1 MEVSAE
7 TVRSSTVAQRPSLT
21 PASTR
26 LLQRKCACGG
36 TAPNG
41 ECDSCKQEGVLQ
53 RQAKDSSGPAAGA
66 VVEHGFGHD
75 FSRVPVNP
83 PTAGAIP
90 TRLTVNEP
98 GDEYEQEADRIADQV
113 LASPA
118 HRAVSGAPPHIQR
131 FSGQSKGQMDAVPT
145 SVNQALAS
153 PGRPLA
159 ATVRQDMERRFGYDF
174 SRVRVHTDAKA
185 ADSARALNARAYTVG
200 HDIVFAAGQYDSRV
214 DEGRKLIAHELTH
227 TIQQSV
233 SASAAPRNG
242 MALQRQGVPGSK
254 PAKAEESVGESLF
267 TIFIADEKK
276 KTDKAFARRQAEED
290 AARIRKSGTLSRDDR
305 QLVDAKLRFFEGDA
319 WQTYSRAIKPALVE
333 VTQEE
338 IQMPGEDFSAAAAG
352 GPAKSP
358 QPGDLTEQFNKIR
371 AFPTYI
377 DNNIVEV
384 NYYTAELARIHYKDG
399 STYDLGLVPKWMKP
413 PVVEV
418 DYHTPAE
425 QIRKVEDI
433 ATGSLGFMIEAE
445 MATAA
450 RTMPYKDLL
459 KTFTHPIDL
468 YVESGTGRVIP
479 SRINMLTAPT
489 LCGVLR
495 DSERRFEEQVDFAVK
510 LALGG
515 IEAIGAYAGQGGIP
529 KAPGGSIASVGS
541 RVASRALSP
550 TARTLAREM
559 DALLAKGGTKTL
571 TVEGVELADVAVSWK
586 GSVLAVRRF
595 MSRLPEALR
604 GKGTGTRVTAAFE
617 DAAVE
622 IGRLN
627 GAKIVTIDVGIIIN
641 PGWREL
647 LEARGYVHIL
657 EDGAWVKTIKL

>member
-21 PASTR
+21 PASSR

-36 TAPNG
+36 TGASG
-41 ECDSCKQEGVLQ
+41 ECDSCRQEGVLQ
-53 RQAKDSSGPAAGA
+53 RQAKDSRGPAAGA
-66 VVEHGFGHD
+66 VIEHGFGHD
-75 FSRVPVNP
+75 FSRIPIHP
-83 PTAGAIP
+83 PTAGAIQ

-98 GDEYEQEADRIADQV
+98 GDVYEQEADRISGEV

-118 HRAVSGAPPHIQR
+118 HPAVSGAPPHIQR
-131 FSGQSKGQMDAVPT
+131 FSGQSNGQMDAVPT

-153 PGRPLA
+153 PGRPLEPEL
-159 ATVRQDMERRFGYDF
+159 RQDMEQRFGHDF
-174 SRVRVHTDAKA
+174 SRVRVHTDGKA
-185 ADSARALNARAYTVG
+185 ADSADAVSARAYTVG
-200 HDIVFAAGQYDSRV
+200 HDIVFAAGQYDSGAN
-214 DEGRKLIAHELTH
+214 EGRKLIAHELTH

-254 PAKAEESVGESLF
+254 PDKAGESGGESLF

-276 KTDKAFARRQAEED
+276 RTDKAFARRQAEED
-290 AARIRKSGTLSRDDR
+290 AARIRKSGTLSNDDR
-305 QLVDAKLRFFEGDA
+305 QLVNAKLRFFEGDA
-319 WQTYSRAIKPALVE
+319 WQTYSRAIRPALVE
-333 VTQEE
+333 VTREE
-338 IQMPGEDFSAAAAG
+338 IQMPGEDTAAG
-352 GPAKSP
+352 GAAKPAQ
-358 QPGDLTEQFNKIR
+358 QPGDLTEHFNKIR

-384 NYYTAELARIHYKDG
+384 NYFTAELARIHYKDG
-399 STYDLGLVPKWMKP
+399 STYDLGLVPKWMKA

-425 QIRKVEDI
+425 QIRKVEDA
-433 ATGSLGFMIEAE
+433 ATGSFGFMIEGE
-445 MATAA
+445 IATAA

-459 KTFTHPIDL
+459 KTFTHPIDF
-468 YVESGTGRVIP
+468 YVEAGTGRVIP

-571 TVEGVELADVAVSWK
+571 SVEGVELADVAVSWK

-595 MSRLPEALR
+595 MSKLPEALR
-604 GKGTGTRVTAAFE
+604 GRGTGTRVTAAFE

-627 GAKIVTIDVGIIIN
+627 GAKTVTIDVGIIIN

>member
-7 TVRSSTVAQRPSLT
+7 TVRSSTVAQRPSAA
-21 PASTR
+21 PVSTK

-36 TAPNG
+36 TAPGG
-41 ECDSCKQEGVLQ
+41 ECDSCKQQGVLQ
-53 RQAKDSSGPAAGA
+53 RQAKDSSGPAAGT
-66 VVEHGFGHD
+66 VIEHGFGHD
-75 FSRVPVNP
+75 FSRIPVHP
-83 PTAGAIP
+83 PTAGAIQ

-98 GDEYEQEADRIADQV
+98 GDVYEREADRVADQV

-118 HRAVSGAPPHIQR
+118 HPAVSGAPPNIQR
-131 FSGQSKGQMDAVPT
+131 FSGQSNGHMDAVPT
-145 SVNQALAS
+145 SVNQAIAS
-153 PGRPLA
+153 PGRPLE
-159 ATVRQDMERRFGYDF
+159 ATLRQDMEQRFGHDF
-174 SRVRVHTDAKA
+174 SRVRVHTDGKA
-185 ADSARALNARAYTVG
+185 ADSAHAVSARAYTVG
-200 HDIVFAAGQYDSRV
+200 HDIVFAAGQYDSGAN
-214 DEGRKLIAHELTH
+214 EGRKLIAHELTH

-233 SASAAPRNG
+233 SASAASRNG

-254 PAKAEESVGESLF
+254 PAKAEESGGESLF
-267 TIFIADEKK
+267 TIFVADEKK

-305 QLVDAKLRFFEGDA
+305 QLVNAKLRFFEGAA
-319 WQTYSRAIKPALVE
+319 WQTYSQAIKPALVE

-338 IQMPGEDFSAAAAG
+338 IQMPGEDAAASGAAK
-352 GPAKSP
+352 PA

-384 NYYTAELARIHYKDG
+384 NYFTAELARIHYKDG

-425 QIRKVEDI
+425 QIRKVEDV
-433 ATGSLGFMIEAE
+433 ATGNFGFMIEGE
-445 MATAA
+445 IATAA

-468 YVESGTGRVIP
+468 YVEGGTGRVIP

-529 KAPGGSIASVGS
+529 KAPGGSIASVGT

-571 TVEGVELADVAVSWK
+571 SVEGVELADVAVGWK

-595 MSRLPEALR
+595 MSKLPEALR

-627 GAKIVTIDVGIIIN
+627 GAKTVTIDVGIIIN